1 MLRAHFLPIDWL
13 IPGLYLLFL
22 LVAGFW
28 PRKQDTE
35 TYLIAD
41 RDLGLP
47 IFVATLVA
55 TWYGGVLG
63 VGEFVYTS
71 GVVSW
76 TANSLPY
83 YVMAFVFALFLA
95 RRVRQGSTS
104 NYTIADKLE
113 QEYDRKTALLG
124 ALATFIYASPSAYVL
139 MAGILLQMLFG
150 WHILP
155 AILAGTFFSLV
166 YVFRGGFLSDVRVN
180 TVQFLLMFT
189 GFAAA
194 LYVCLTH
201 FGLHTILARHALPLD
216 ALMFLGNPHA
226 GQGAGYVIVWFFIA
240 LVTFTDP
247 TFHQRCYAARTPG
260 VAVKGILIA
269 IVCWFIF
276 DVMSTTT
283 GLFARVLLP
292 HLNDATYAYPELAER
307 IMPPGLKGLFYTG
320 MLAPVMAS
328 LVSYT
333 FVSALTVGRDFIWR
347 MKNEPNSDSVPR
359 YTRWGLV
366 ATAILAVIVAL
377 LVPSVVEQ
385 WYAFGNVFVPA
396 MLLPLIGAYAK
407 DKRLKPSP
415 NFAFA
420 AMLAGGSVALACL
433 LDGWMHGG
441 MDNPAFPLGWQP
453 MYSGLLVCGAIYL
466 AGLLVRTRKTQG
478 TVTD

>member
-1 MLRAHFLPIDWL
+1 MRAHFLPIDWVV
-13 IPGLYLLFL
+13 PGLYLVFL
-22 LVAGFW
+22 LGAGFW

-41 RDLGLP
+41 RNLGLP

-83 YVMAFVFALFLA
+83 YIMALVFAIFLA
-95 RRVRQGSTS
+95 KRVRQGSATS
-104 NYTIADKLE
+104 YTIADKLE
-113 QEYDRKTALLG
+113 LEYDRKTALLG
-124 ALATFIYASPSAYVL
+124 ALITFVYASPSAYVL
-139 MAGILLQMLFG
+139 MAGILLKMLFG
-150 WHILP
+150 WHLVPSILV
-155 AILAGTFFSLV
+155 GTFFSLV

-180 TVQFLLMFT
+180 TVQFMLMFT

-194 LYVCLTH
+194 VYVCISH
-201 FGLHTILARHALPLD
+201 FGLQTILAPHALPKDSLN
-216 ALMFLGNPHA
+216 LLGNPHN

-260 VAVKGILIA
+260 IAVKGILIA
-269 IVCWFIF
+269 IGCWFAF

-283 GLFARVLLP
+283 GLYARVLVP
-292 HLNDATYAYPELAER
+292 HLTDATFAYPELAEHV
-307 IMPPGLKGLFYTG
+307 MPAGLKGLFYTG

-347 MKNEPNSDSVPR
+347 LKSEPNADSVPR
-359 YTRWGLV
+359 YTRWGLA
-366 ATAILAVIVAL
+366 ATAIMAVVVAL

-396 MLLPLIGAYAK
+396 MLLPLLGAYTK
-407 DKRLKPSP
+407 DPRLKPP
-415 NFAFA
+415 ANFAFA
-420 AMLAGGSVALACL
+420 SMFAGGTVAMLCL
-433 LDGWMHGG
+433 IDGWMHGG
-441 MDNPAFPLGWQP
+441 MNDPSFPLGWQP
-453 MYSGLLVCGAIYL
+453 MYTGLLACSIIYGI
-466 AGLLVRTRKTQG
+466 GLVAPSP
-478 TVTD
+478 VPAEAPAD